1 MSRAERHPS
10 TATYLIV
17 AAILTLLTAMEILAY
32 QIRALAPV
40 LIPVLLILMV
50 AKFALIAMFYM
61 HLRFDPPVLTTIF
74 VAFLAFAG
82 VVTVALF
89 LLFMYHRSLFGV

>member
-50 AKFALIAMFYM
+50 AKFALVAMFYM
-61 HLRFDPPVLTTIF
+61 HLRFDPPVLATIF
-74 VAFLAFAG
+74 VSFLAFAG